1 MELDWRPRKR
11 WRRTLA
17 VALAVGGS
25 LVLLDLGFL
34 AVLKLMAR
42 VLR

>member
-11 WRRTLA
+11 WRRALT
-17 VALAVGGS
+17 VALAVGGG
-25 LVLLDLGFL
+25 LVLLDLGL
-34 AVLKLMAR
+34 LSGLKLMAR